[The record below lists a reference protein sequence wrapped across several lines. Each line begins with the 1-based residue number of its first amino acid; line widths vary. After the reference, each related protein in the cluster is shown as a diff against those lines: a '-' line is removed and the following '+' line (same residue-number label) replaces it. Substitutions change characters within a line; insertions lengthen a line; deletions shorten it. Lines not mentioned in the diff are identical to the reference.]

1 MDTTTQV
8 KAKVTA
14 KDFFLWLGAMVALYV
29 SATSLILLVH
39 QYINVFFPN
48 ALDYAP
54 SYSSSM
60 RFAIASLVVFF
71 PLYVWLT
78 RMLHEDIRHTPLKQ
92 ELWVRKWLIFL
103 TLFVAGITMAIDLV
117 MLVNTFLNGDITTR
131 FILKALTIL
140 VVIGG
145 GFWYYLNELKGKWE
159 EKKKESIIVAFV
171 VSGIVLATIVSA
183 FFIIGSPQTERLA
196 RFDEQKTSDLQSIQW
211 QIVSYWQQKEKL
223 PASISDLEDPLTG
236 FVAPKDPQTGASYT
250 YESTGAMSFKLCA
263 DFNAPSRDMIT
274 DVKTRAVSAPQ
285 PVGGE
290 LVNENWKH
298 DKGTVCFDRT
308 IDPERFPVFKK

>member
-78 RMLHEDIRHTPLKQ
+78 RMLHQDIRKTPEKQ

-140 VVIGG
+140 IVIGA

-159 EKKKESIIVAFV
+159 EKKKESTIVAFV

-183 FFIIGSPQTERLA
+183 FFIIGSPQTERFA
-196 RFDEQKTSDLQSIQW
+196 RFDEQKTSDLQSVQW

-223 PASISDLEDPLTG
+223 PTTISDLEDPLTG
-236 FVAPKDPQTGASYT
+236 FVAPRDPQTGLPYV

-263 DFNAPSRDMIT
+263 DFNAPSRDMLA
-274 DVKTRAVSAPQ
+274 DGKTRPSAPQ
-285 PVGGE
+285 PIGGE
-290 LVNENWKH
+290 LANENWKH

-308 IDPERFPVFKK
+308 IDPERFPVLKK

>member
-1 MDTTTQV
+1 MDTSTQV

-78 RMLHEDIRHTPLKQ
+78 RMLHQDIRQTPLKQ

-145 GFWYYLNELKGKWE
+145 GFWYYLNELQGKWE
-159 EKKKESIIVAFV
+159 EKKKESTIVAGI
-171 VSGIVLATIVSA
+171 VSVIVLATIVSA

-223 PASISDLEDPLTG
+223 PTAISDLEDPLTG
-236 FVAPKDPQTGASYT
+236 FVAPKDPQTSLTYT

-263 DFNAPSRDMIT
+263 DFNAPSRDMLS
-274 DVKTRAVSAPQ
+274 DGKTRPIVAPSMG
-285 PVGGE
+285 VD
-290 LVNENWKH
+290 LANENWKH
-298 DKGTVCFDRT
+298 NSGTVCFDRT

>member
-29 SATSLILLVH
+29 SAISLILLVH
-39 QYINVFFPN
+39 QYINIFFPN

-60 RFAIASLVVFF
+60 RFAIASLIVFF

-78 RMLHEDIRHTPLKQ
+78 RMLHEDIRHTPVKQ

-140 VVIGG
+140 VVIGA

-159 EKKKESIIVAFV
+159 EKKKESTMVAFV

-196 RFDEQKTSDLQSIQW
+196 RFDEQKTYDLQSIQW
-211 QIVSYWQQKEKL
+211 QVVSYWQQKEKL

-236 FVAPKDPQTGASYT
+236 FVAPQDPQTGLPYV

-263 DFNAPSRDMIT
+263 DFNAPSRDMIV
-274 DVKTRAVSAPQ
+274 DGRTRPAVPQ
-285 PVGGE
+285 PIGSE
-290 LVNENWKH
+290 LANENWKH
-298 DKGTVCFDRT
+298 DKGMICFDRT
-308 IDPERFPVFKK
+308 IDPERFPIFKK